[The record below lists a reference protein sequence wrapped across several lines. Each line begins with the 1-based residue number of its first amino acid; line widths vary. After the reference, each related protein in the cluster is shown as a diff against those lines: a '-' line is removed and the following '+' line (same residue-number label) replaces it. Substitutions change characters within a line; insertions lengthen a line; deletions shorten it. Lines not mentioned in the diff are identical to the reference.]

1 MDFNTKGNRMT
12 HTLPVQ
18 YRNTVMLQNTL
29 EQSPFHPNRFPACIN
44 VFLGQRPY
52 QEITYSSGPLKPA
65 DKDTSL
71 LQPLEEPIAPSL
83 LVWVPLCCLLQ
94 KQVFICLFVCL
105 FIGGSWCFFGVLF
118 CFVAVYFETQ
128 KQVLEAGH
136 PRFLLPCLWVQTVQN
151 APFISHLSFQQYLSP
166 ISFSLLL

>member
-1 MDFNTKGNRMT
+1 MT

-136 PRFLLPCLWVQTVQN
+136 PRFLLPCL
-151 APFISHLSFQQYLSP
+151 
-166 ISFSLLL
+166 

>member
-1 MDFNTKGNRMT
+1 MT

-44 VFLGQRPY
+44 LFLGQRPY

-118 CFVAVYFETQ
+118 CFVLWLFILKHKSKCW
-128 KQVLEAGH
+128 KQDIHVSFFHASESRQCKTL
-136 PRFLLPCLWVQTVQN
+136 PSSLICPFSNTCLL
-151 APFISHLSFQQYLSP
+151 YLSLW
-166 ISFSLLL
+166 FCKKKKKNL